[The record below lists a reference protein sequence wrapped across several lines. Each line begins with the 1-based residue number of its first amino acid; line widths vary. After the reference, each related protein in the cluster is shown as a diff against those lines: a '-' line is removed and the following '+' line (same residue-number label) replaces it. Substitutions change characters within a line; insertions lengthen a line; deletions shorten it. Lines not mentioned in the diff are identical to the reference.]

1 MKNIK
6 IILVDDHIVLRN
18 GLKLLLESEQNISIV
33 GEASSYSELKA
44 ILQQTPT
51 DILLLDLSIPD
62 KHGLEIIKEL
72 KDSNVNFKILVFTMH
87 SEEQYIKSAMSAG
100 ASGYVEK
107 SAVDTELLTAIN
119 TVAQGNI
126 YLNSKNALLMVN
138 SLLNTTETNDPY
150 ALFSNG

>member
-87 SEEQYIKSAMSAG
+87 SEEQYIKSAMS
-100 ASGYVEK
+100 VVVK
-107 SAVDTELLTAIN
+107 LFCN
-119 TVAQGNI
+119 T
-126 YLNSKNALLMVN
+126 S
-138 SLLNTTETNDPY
+138 T
-150 ALFSNG
+150 

>member
-51 DILLLDLSIPD
+51 DILLLGELSSQVR
-62 KHGLEIIKEL
+62 HF
-72 KDSNVNFKILVFTMH
+72 V
-87 SEEQYIKSAMSAG
+87 
-100 ASGYVEK
+100 
-107 SAVDTELLTAIN
+107 
-119 TVAQGNI
+119 
-126 YLNSKNALLMVN
+126 
-138 SLLNTTETNDPY
+138 
-150 ALFSNG
+150 